1 MAALF
6 NSDAAVAALLS
17 RNNIRDWAELNPQQT
32 GVLLQQTERDRQAA
46 NVALA
51 GEALQQMGATDRVK
65 REIDYNKWVAQEL
78 QKTRRRD
85 NAVALLGGLGTTAG
99 GRLGYTPRQMRTLGS
114 GDLLASVNQGVAQ
127 AAMLGNPSQLYAN
140 FWAPIA
146 SQAAGVARSG

>member
-1 MAALF
+1 MFDSSGVAAAALF
-6 NSDAAVAALLS
+6 GQDHVARWLAL
-17 RNNIRDWAELNPQQT
+17 N
-32 GVLLQQTERDRQAA
+32 ERDTARSLNQVEQGKQAA

-114 GDLLASVNQGVAQ
+114 GDLLASVNQAVAQ

>member
-1 MAALF
+1 MF